1 MNRKKEIIYLLSREQ
16 EVKKAFLQLGNQKN
30 LPRDII
36 LLLYNHLRYQ
46 SQKDTEIVRNYH
58 LTNLYQITLL
68 PNPLFP
74 LSEFESSSLRCR
86 NRRKARWRSRAGKGP
101 EWGIKS
107 SIMLPLRFKGFRIC
121 ILEKIKIIG
130 EKDYLYEKD
139 YENNKLKDATLLT
152 KLNYINNSLFHV
164 LRDDYNIFIN
174 NNNIF
179 SPKDYCIFIDNY
191 GVGTVFWNLA
201 GGHGADVN
209 QWYLN
214 YN

>member
-1 MNRKKEIIYLLSREQ
+1 MNRKKEIISLLSREQ
-16 EVKKAFLQLGNQKN
+16 EVKKAFIQLGNKKN

-36 LLLYNHLRYQ
+36 LLLYNLLRHQ
-46 SQKDTEIVRNYH
+46 ALKEIEQTRSFH
-58 LTNLYQITLL
+58 LTNLYQTELRWWRQRKL
-68 PNPLFP
+68 PL
-74 LSEFESSSLRCR
+74 
-86 NRRKARWRSRAGKGP
+86 NRGP
-101 EWGIKS
+101 EWGIKE
-107 SIMLPLRFKGFRIC
+107 SIMLPLKFKAFRIC
-121 ILEKIKIIG
+121 ILKKIKIIG

-139 YENNKLKDATLLT
+139 YENNKLKNATLRT

-174 NNNIF
+174 NNNMF

-214 YN
+214 YNY